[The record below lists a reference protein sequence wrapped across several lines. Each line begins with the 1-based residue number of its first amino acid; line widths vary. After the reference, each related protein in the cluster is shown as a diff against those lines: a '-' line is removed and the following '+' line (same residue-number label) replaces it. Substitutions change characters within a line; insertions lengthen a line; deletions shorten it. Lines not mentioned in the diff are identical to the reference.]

1 MPVSPEE
8 QATLRAAIAE
18 ERRRAGEQ
26 IDALRRGFT
35 DIVEAAELT
44 STDDEHDP
52 EGATIA
58 YERAQVWALLR
69 QARADLAALDG
80 AVDRVDDGTIAV
92 CIACGGPIAFER
104 LLALPHTR
112 TCINCAR

>member
-8 QATLRAAIAE
+8 QATLRATIAE

-44 STDDEHDP
+44 ST
-52 EGATIA
+52 
-58 YERAQVWALLR
+58 RCVK
-69 QARADLAALDG
+69 
-80 AVDRVDDGTIAV
+80 
-92 CIACGGPIAFER
+92 
-104 LLALPHTR
+104 TR
-112 TCINCAR
+112 TLSVWWVITRKK